1 MMLYPSIVMKEL
13 GIVSL
18 RKVSV
23 ITKMSIF
30 SLLISFAKRVLAL
43 ALVEL
48 IFLSEKTLRTPIVG
62 RRRRVLIL

>member
-1 MMLYPSIVMKEL
+1 M
-13 GIVSL
+13 VSL

-23 ITKMSIF
+23 MINTSMLSVLMSVDR
-30 SLLISFAKRVLAL
+30 RVLAF

-62 RRRRVLIL
+62 RRMLVL